1 MIKKETFELMESI
14 QQFFPH
20 FEITQS
26 KIDLWQRALNDTDY
40 QTADDN
46 LMKYVKANKYP
57 PNISDLVA
65 YKEERLQNIPGI
77 EDTKKLLK
85 SNRVEN
91 PVTEE
96 RIKEIMLEKLGKEW
110 VERFEQH
117 KRNK

>member
-1 MIKKETFELMESI
+1 MIKKETFALMESI

-26 KIDLWQRALNDTDY
+26 KIDSWQKVLSDADY
-40 QTADDN
+40 KTVDDN
-46 LMKYVKANKYP
+46 LLKYVKSNKFP
-57 PNISDLVA
+57 PTISDLVT
-65 YKEERLQNIPGI
+65 KQDERIQNIPGI
-77 EDTKKLLK
+77 EETKSLLK
-85 SNRVEN
+85 SNAVEN

-96 RIKEIMLEKLGKEW
+96 RMKEIMLEKLGKEW